1 MSLKAFHIV
10 FIVVSVLCAL
20 FYGTW
25 GIFMFL
31 AEGSGIGLASG
42 IAALFVAIGL
52 IVYGNAFLKKFRD
65 ISYL

>member
-10 FIVVSVLCAL
+10 FIVASVLCAL

-25 GIFMFL
+25 AVVGFL
-31 AEGSGIGLASG
+31 MERSGFLLTSGLVALL
-42 IAALFVAIGL
+42 AAVVL

-65 ISYL
+65 IGYL